1 MDYKK
6 VKINLNSTD
15 RIKKFIQTTRR
26 FMSDIDIMTDRA
38 CIDAKSVLGIYA
50 LDLSKDVYVRIISND
65 VSECRKF
72 YAEMEEF
79 R

>member
-1 MDYKK
+1 
-6 VKINLNSTD
+6 
-15 RIKKFIQTTRR
+15 
-26 FMSDIDIMTDRA
+26 MSDIDIMTDRA
-38 CIDAKSVLGIYA
+38 CIDAKSALGIYA